1 MLASRARSGFNAM
14 MPDALWKM
22 PPIAKVY
29 EAIGAVADGRLRIED
44 ARRAFVT
51 SSEGTKIYEVEI
63 SAGGREI
70 SSNDNA
76 SYWQGYLGYPAIAV
90 MIAHGLIHR
99 PPEAVIRALAGVAW
113 KELNTRYRNDY
124 DRTIEEVLAQATAR
138 GEDADSIRAAAVAV
152 LDQVRVLAPLQGP
165 RRRPP
170 RG

>member
-1 MLASRARSGFNAM
+1 

-29 EAIGAVADGRLRIED
+29 EAIGAIGDGRLRVED

-51 SSEGTKIYEVEI
+51 SSEGTKTYEVEI
-63 SAGGREI
+63 SEDGREI

-90 MIAHGLIHR
+90 MIARGLIRR
-99 PPEAVIRALAGVAW
+99 PNETVMRALTGVAW

-124 DRTIEEVLAQATAR
+124 DRTIEDVLAQAAAR
-138 GEDADSIRAAAVAV
+138 GSDADTIRAAAAAV
-152 LDQVRVLAPLQGP
+152 LDEVRTLAPRRGP

-170 RG
+170 RA